1 MLHIIVPENEFYDE
15 DNNLFIYT
23 KETELVLEHS
33 LASISKWESKWK
45 KPFLLN
51 NKTRVEFLDYV
62 RCMSINDIDEMV
74 YRSITDSIL
83 NKIQDYIES
92 NETATWF
99 RKETNKSIS
108 REIITSEVIYYWM
121 FSLGIPSEC
130 ENWHLNRLLTLIRV
144 FNAKNTPQKKRSMNE
159 ILRGNRELNE
169 QRKKVWNTKG

>member
-45 KPFLLN
+45 KPFLSN

-83 NKIQDYIES
+83 KKIQDYIES

-159 ILRGNRELNE
+159 ILRSNRELNE
-169 QRKKVWNTKG
+169 QRKKAWNTKG

>member
-45 KPFLLN
+45 KPFLSN

-83 NKIQDYIES
+83 KKIQDYIES

-121 FSLGIPSEC
+121 FSLNIPIEC
-130 ENWHLNRLLTLIRV
+130 EQWHLNRLLTLIRV
-144 FNAKNTPQKKRSMNE
+144 FNAKNAPKKKLSKNE
-159 ILRGNRELNE
+159 LLRRNKELNE
-169 QRKKVWNTKG
+169 QRKKAWHTKG